1 MASSNGREGQENDK
15 NDPNASTSSADSD
28 STFKN
33 ETESILRQF
42 VYDRFEEETETEAD
56 EVPVSETARAD
67 ALEEL
72 RSIGQENEPDSTAV
86 RVSKKLR
93 EVGDVINLKYRDEF
107 QDMISQLNITSLTA
121 YSSFAE
127 VAQRL
132 FRNEI
137 TWSRIVALLCFG
149 YEIAKQV
156 LRDGLGGTYMR
167 KIYQLFVDFII
178 NERIAAWI
186 TQNGG
191 WVRIF
196 NTTSALISP
205 PPLPPCNCPTEL
217 CLCNHVE

>member
-86 RVSKKLR
+86 KNFEKS
-93 EVGDVINLKYRDEF
+93 
-107 QDMISQLNITSLTA
+107 
-121 YSSFAE
+121 
-127 VAQRL
+127 
-132 FRNEI
+132 
-137 TWSRIVALLCFG
+137 
-149 YEIAKQV
+149 
-156 LRDGLGGTYMR
+156 GT
-167 KIYQLFVDFII
+167 LS
-178 NERIAAWI
+178 
-186 TQNGG
+186 T
-191 WVRIF
+191 
-196 NTTSALISP
+196 
-205 PPLPPCNCPTEL
+205 
-217 CLCNHVE
+217 